1 MDDFTLIT
9 PGDYTGYG
17 QAAKNFVDLM
27 KSFQKERY
35 REDYA
40 SLVDA
45 MPESFARHYYRE
57 LLWKIDQLNAEP
69 EYQASELVRKF
80 NEGKKQLYRSLAA
93 AMTDYLRRHGGTVG
107 AWPLSRCPID
117 YIMDGMTYSFDFLE
131 CYREYGAPDTP
142 AYQESAGELAD
153 LEKRKKSCERDLR
166 EYRKNSPGKGAL
178 LFYTAAAALCIW
190 NALLSVLSIFVSIEP
205 ILGFL
210 EGVYRELPPVVNISL
225 GVLIYLIPA
234 AVNAAGTW
242 MKNLNIVL
250 AIAAVLFA
258 GFGLWG
264 CRLTCRDALGRAS
277 EVKERE
283 QEIADIEAR
292 LQAVKERMDRLSEE
306 NGKYRAI
313 CVQWITA
320 WSRWQAFAVKDPTI
334 KAVYQ
339 E

>member
-1 MDDFTLIT
+1 MHRVIRMGCTRVRTALFINRHALREQLLLSEIPKCRHRKKENFAMDDFTLIT
-9 PGDYTGYG
+9 
-17 QAAKNFVDLM
+17 
-27 KSFQKERY
+27 
-35 REDYA
+35 
-40 SLVDA
+40 
-45 MPESFARHYYRE
+45 
-57 LLWKIDQLNAEP
+57 
-69 EYQASELVRKF
+69 
-80 NEGKKQLYRSLAA
+80 
-93 AMTDYLRRHGGTVG
+93 
-107 AWPLSRCPID
+107 
-117 YIMDGMTYSFDFLE
+117 
-131 CYREYGAPDTP
+131 
-142 AYQESAGELAD
+142 
-153 LEKRKKSCERDLR
+153 
-166 EYRKNSPGKGAL
+166 PGKGAL

-210 EGVYRELPPVVNISL
+210 EDVYQELPPVVNISL
-225 GVLIYLIPA
+225 GVLVYLIPA
-234 AVNAAGTW
+234 AVNGAGTW
-242 MKNLNIVL
+242 MKNLNVVL
-250 AIAAVLFA
+250 AIAAVLLA

-264 CRLTCRDALGRAS
+264 CQMSCRDALGRAS